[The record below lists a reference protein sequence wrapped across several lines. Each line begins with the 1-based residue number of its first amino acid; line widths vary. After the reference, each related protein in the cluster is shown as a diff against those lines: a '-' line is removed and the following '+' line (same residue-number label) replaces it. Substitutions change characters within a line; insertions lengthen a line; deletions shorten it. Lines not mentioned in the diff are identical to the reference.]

1 MTTLQSGS
9 SQMQAHTLISEVLE
23 GKCPALA
30 ADLLLGDISGWDSVI
45 MVRLVV
51 SLENRLGRQL
61 TDSELEAIETVGDVE
76 TLMRSKPAS

>member
-23 GKCPALA
+23 GKCPALT
-30 ADLLLGDISGWDSVI
+30 ADFLLGDISGWDSVI

-76 TLMRSKPAS
+76 ALMRSKSAS